1 MSRMIQEGEGAWTIL
16 KLMSWTRDYFD
27 SRNIESARADA
38 EILLAHCLGLR
49 RIDLYVQ
56 HEKPLTGE
64 ELAVFREF
72 VKRRAQREPVAY
84 ITGEKEFWSL
94 PLKVAPAVLIPRPET
109 ECLVETAL
117 AVLSK
122 KEPPG
127 PRRILDLGTGSGAI
141 ALALAVE
148 RSGDVFFATDRSV
161 EALSI
166 ARENARRH
174 GVGDRISFLEGDWF
188 TPVSAAEPGFDLIV
202 SNPPY
207 IRRRDIEGLQPEIR
221 QFEPGGAL
229 DGGSDGIDCLAHIIL
244 AAPRYLRPSGSLLLE
259 MGHDQKLL
267 LGEVAQRAGCYE
279 DAMFFRDYGGHDRVL
294 QLRKKH

>member
-1 MSRMIQEGEGAWTIL
+1 MVEGEDGVWTIL
-16 KLMSWTRDYFD
+16 KLISWTRDYFA

-38 EILLAHCLGLR
+38 EILLAHCLSLR

-64 ELAVFREF
+64 ELTRFRGL
-72 VKRRAQREPVAY
+72 VKRRARREPVAY

-94 PLKVAPAVLIPRPET
+94 PLKVTPAVLIPRPET
-109 ECLVETAL
+109 ECLVEAAL

-122 KEPPG
+122 DEFPG

-141 ALALAVE
+141 VLALAVE
-148 RSGDVFFATDRSV
+148 RPGDDFFATDRSG

-174 GVGDRISFLEGDWF
+174 GVDDRVCFMEGDWF
-188 TPVSAAEPGFDLIV
+188 APVNTAAARFDLIV

-207 IRRRDIEGLQPEIR
+207 IRRGDLEDLQPEIR
-221 QFEPGGAL
+221 QFEPPGAL
-229 DGGSDGIDCLAHIIL
+229 DGGPEGIDCLAHIIL
-244 AAPRYLRPSGSLLLE
+244 TAPRYLRSSGSLLLE
-259 MGHDQKLL
+259 MGHDQQGLL
-267 LGEVAQRAGCYE
+267 TEAVRRAGCYG
-279 DAMFFRDYGGHDRVL
+279 DGTFLRDYGGHDRVL
-294 QLRKKH
+294 QLRKKP